1 LNLENYLYLAVSS
14 FGIVTAVLAS
24 GGFMLL
30 TGIALGATGFAL
42 LKIAKE

>member
-1 LNLENYLYLAVSS
+1 MIPSLPGVAV
-14 FGIVTAVLAS
+14 GIVTIVLAS

-42 LKIAKE
+42 IKIAKE